1 MIFARIVS
9 IYLISIHLISDFLT
23 CLYELDMKII
33 IKVLILQSEKIE
45 TQIVFHLKVSKIY
58 QIESN

>member
-1 MIFARIVS
+1 
-9 IYLISIHLISDFLT
+9 
-23 CLYELDMKII
+23 MKII
-33 IKVLILQSEKIE
+33 IKVLILQSEKVE